1 MEAELSQVNPPCQQC
16 NQPAI
21 VEVEYGIY
29 GYPMNF
35 VKLCDKCS
43 DELWKQSK
51 AAVNGMRMHW
61 VNRRVK

>member
-51 AAVNGMRMHW
+51 AAVN
-61 VNRRVK
+61 